1 MGWEMATHSSVL
13 GQRRLVGYSP
23 LGCSDRKVCWGG
35 RDWRGQDVQSLI
47 IPSGPKSLLNKQW
60 VPQARDVFKQ
70 KKDMVTFT
78 RTIWLLSR
86 QRAAGEEGKS
96 NTEAALHVCTAFHWS
111 MFFCHFFISLALL
124 RQTLSYYL
132 LVKF

>member
-1 MGWEMATHSSVL
+1 M
-13 GQRRLVGYSP
+13 
-23 LGCSDRKVCWGG
+23 
-35 RDWRGQDVQSLI
+35 
-47 IPSGPKSLLNKQW
+47 LNKQW

-78 RTIWLLSR
+78 RTNWLLSR

-96 NTEAALHVCTAFHWS
+96 NTEAALHVCTKFHWS
-111 MFFCHFFISLALL
+111 MFFFCHFFTSLALL